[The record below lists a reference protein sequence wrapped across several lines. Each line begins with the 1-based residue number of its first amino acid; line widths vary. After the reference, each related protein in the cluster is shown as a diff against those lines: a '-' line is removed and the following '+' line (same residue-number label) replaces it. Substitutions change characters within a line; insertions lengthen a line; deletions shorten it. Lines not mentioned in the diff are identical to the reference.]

1 MATKTNIALVP
12 VKGDIDVRSQ
22 GQLRST
28 IDDLI
33 AAGCHRIIL
42 NLGEVPF
49 VDSAGLALIFFEVRR
64 MRTAGGL
71 LSLTDV
77 SPRVMRAL
85 KLSRLVDYI
94 PVSPAGCHA
103 QVPELAPS
111 AKPLWRTALPVSS
124 GDLASARAR
133 IQELLAQLSLSADE
147 VFDMTLAAGEAIGNA
162 VDHTSGYGVIAT
174 VCAYPDRAV
183 VEVTDCGDGYEIAAG
198 EEPVSCTG
206 CPERGRGIKL
216 MRLLADSVTIAR
228 RPGGRGTYVRL
239 VKLTHAPVTD
249 VALEG

>member
-1 MATKTNIALVP
+1 MATQTNIALVP
-12 VKGDIDVRSQ
+12 VVGDVDVRSV
-22 GQLRST
+22 GKLRGT
-28 IDDLI
+28 IDGLI
-33 AAGCHRIIL
+33 AGGCRRIIL
-42 NLGEVPF
+42 NMADVEF

-94 PVSPAGCHA
+94 PVSQTGVRTK
-103 QVPELAPS
+103 VPELAPS
-111 AKPLWRTALPVSS
+111 VRPLWRTALPVRPD
-124 GDLASARAR
+124 DLAGARMR
-133 IQELLAQLSLSADE
+133 VQELLGGLCLAPDE
-147 VFDMTLAAGEAIGNA
+147 VFDMTLAVGEAIGNA
-162 VDHTSGYGVIAT
+162 VDHTDGEGVLAT

-183 VEVTDCGDGYEIAAG
+183 VEVTDCGDGFEIGAD

-206 CPERGRGIKL
+206 CAERGRGIKL
-216 MRLLADSVTIAR
+216 MRLLADSVTIGR
-228 RPGGRGTYVRL
+228 RPGGRGTIVRL
-239 VKLTHAPVTD
+239 VKLTHGAETS